1 MNKYEAA
8 TYGDRIANVYDDW
21 YERLDPE
28 AAVEFLARF
37 AESGPVLELG
47 IGSGRVAIPLLERGV
62 EVWGIDAS
70 KEMVAR
76 LRSKPQGAGVPVT
89 IGNFADV
96 NVDGKFSLIFVM
108 FNTFFKLPT
117 QDDQVRCF
125 QKIAGRLDE
134 GGAFVIEAFV
144 PDLNRFD
151 RSQRVD
157 CDKIE
162 QNRVMMTASRHDP
175 VRQCV
180 DSQHLVVTEEG
191 VKLYPICIRYAWP
204 AELNLM
210 AQLAGMKLR
219 ERWGGWRKEP
229 STSSSTAHV
238 SVYEHAG

>member
-117 QDDQVRCF
+117 QDDQVR
-125 QKIAGRLDE
+125 
-134 GGAFVIEAFV
+134 
-144 PDLNRFD
+144 
-151 RSQRVD
+151 
-157 CDKIE
+157 
-162 QNRVMMTASRHDP
+162 
-175 VRQCV
+175 
-180 DSQHLVVTEEG
+180 
-191 VKLYPICIRYAWP
+191 
-204 AELNLM
+204 
-210 AQLAGMKLR
+210 
-219 ERWGGWRKEP
+219 
-229 STSSSTAHV
+229 
-238 SVYEHAG
+238 

>member
-1 MNKYEAA
+1 MNEYEAA

-28 AAVEFLARF
+28 AAVEFLAQF

-96 NVDGKFSLIFVM
+96 NVDGKFSLIFVV

-144 PDLNRFD
+144 PDLNHFD
-151 RSQRVD
+151 RGQRVD

-162 QNRVMMTASRHDP
+162 QNRVMLTASRHDP